1 MHFGFASMNTPE
13 EIPPDLL
20 GRALEE
26 RGFESLW
33 FGEHTHIPVSRHTPY
48 PAGGEMPEVYKR
60 IMDPYVGLMLAAS
73 ATSRLRIG
81 TGVALPLERDLL
93 ALAKTVSTLDRLSG
107 GRLLFGVGVGW
118 NEEEL
123 ANHTS
128 IPWRQRYG
136 ALAECIQAL
145 VQLWTEDEPSF
156 DGRWFRFE
164 PVWSYPK
171 PLQEPHPPIVCGM
184 AGRLGTKHAVA
195 WADEWMP
202 MDVALGDVDKK
213 VGLFRR
219 ALEDAGRDPASVPIT
234 LSIFGDPDP
243 AALAHYR
250 DIGIH
255 RVVIGPARTGWDD
268 PSTTLPFLDRWAT
281 RIPDLG

>member
-13 EIPPDLL
+13 EVPPDVL

-33 FGEHTHIPVSRHTPY
+33 FGEHTHIPVSRRTPY

-93 ALAKTVSTLDRLSG
+93 ALAKTVATLDRLSR

-123 ANHTS
+123 ANHTD
-128 IPWRQRYG
+128 IPWRQRYS

-145 VQLWTEDEPSF
+145 VVLWTEDEPSF

-171 PLQEPHPPIVCGM
+171 PLQKPHPPIVCGM
-184 AGRLGTKHAVA
+184 AGRLGTRHAA
-195 WADEWMP
+195 SWADEWMP

-213 VGLFRR
+213 VGLFRQ

-234 LSIFGDPDP
+234 LSIFGDPEP
-243 AALAHYR
+243 GALAHYR

-268 PSTTLPFLDRWAT
+268 PSTTLPFLDRWAALV
-281 RIPDLG
+281 PDLS